1 MDTGFMITWK
11 ELLIAGIIV
20 LVVFVVG
27 LLLRHR
33 TQNKDLAEIKARLAL
48 LEARFAHPTEN
59 DPLAD
64 TISIGATPYSQAF
77 ILAQEGLEVTQV
89 AARCGISHA
98 EAELIV
104 AMQNKP
110 QR

>member
-1 MDTGFMITWK
+1 MDTGFIITWK
-11 ELLIAGIIV
+11 ELLIAGIIA

-33 TQNKDLAEIKARLAL
+33 TQNKDLVEIKARVAR
-48 LEARFAHPTEN
+48 LEARFAHATEN

-77 ILAQEGLEVTQV
+77 ILAQQGLEVTQV

-104 AMQNKP
+104 AMQTKP
-110 QR
+110 HR